1 MILLSFAFGFY
12 ILSLDS
18 VLFNYKDMFSSLA
31 NVFIGGLAGA
41 FDYNDYLLMDDT
53 VGPLTFVVFLFISA
67 VVMTNSLIAII
78 SKEYERAE
86 ENGYYMWV
94 NQVNACVCM
103 NMCVY
108 VCINKEQEHAGKNP
122 YYE

>member
-18 VLFNYKDMFSSLA
+18 VLISFKDVITSLCT
-31 NVFIGGLAGA
+31 VFISGLAGS
-41 FDYNDYLLMDDT
+41 FDFNDYLQMDDT

-67 VVMTNSLIAII
+67 VVMTNSLIAIV

-86 ENGYYMWV
+86 ENGYHIWV
-94 NQVNACVCM
+94 NQVGFM
-103 NMCVY
+103 S
-108 VCINKEQEHAGKNP
+108 CIHVHIHV
-122 YYE
+122 

>member
-18 VLFNYKDMFSSLA
+18 VLYSFKDIISSLGT
-31 NVFIGGLAGA
+31 VFISGLAGA
-41 FDYNDYLLMDDT
+41 FDYSEYLQMDQT

-94 NQVNACVCM
+94 NQV
-103 NMCVY
+103 CVY
-108 VCINKEQEHAGKNP
+108 GCLVCVLCIVFVGVCA
-122 YYE
+122 